1 MEKLLV
7 LEQLEQAERHLLEA
21 HVRVDQQREI
31 VAWLAREHR
40 DTTLA
45 RDLLARFEELLKVHE
60 QDAKRVSSVLTQLA
74 REPAH

>member
-21 HVRVDQQREI
+21 HVRVDQQRKI

-40 DTTLA
+40 DTTPA
-45 RDLLARFEELLKVHE
+45 RDLLARFGELLKVHE
-60 QDAKRVSSVLTQLA
+60 QDAKRVSSVLVQLD
-74 REPAH
+74 RGPSH

>member
-21 HVRVDQQREI
+21 HVRVDQQRKI

-40 DTTLA
+40 DTTTRSRFAGTVRGTSESA
-45 RDLLARFEELLKVHE
+45 RAGCKAGFLGAC
-60 QDAKRVSSVLTQLA
+60 
-74 REPAH
+74 PIG